1 MSIPKKLVKAIQSLY
16 KQILKLSRELRNK
29 LMSWLLRTV
38 LVLGSRSRIAQAG
51 FVLPTV
57 VMVILVVILVTT
69 AIMFRSFDRS
79 KNASNYRVNQAVL
92 NAAAPA
98 IDRAKRKLDNLF
110 SSPNTR
116 GTPSNTTLL
125 DELRRDLQTQDR
137 YTFADETRLQLKYT
151 PGSTTGDR
159 SGKDTI
165 QEGWRFPVD
174 TDNNG
179 VFDSFTLYSIVFST
193 PSPIPTAS
201 QKRNPLQAR
210 TPPMDEGSAGGG
222 CEAAA
227 GTSASLV
234 GEGDWYKAGG
244 RLKKPFFIYVATVPI
259 TNKNQA
265 GLILGPDAAKYEIS
279 RGNKGFSGLEFQQD
293 RSVLPPS
300 NNAVYYEDDLDIFAG
315 PGLRLNG
322 RIFTNSNLF
331 VSAFGFAGAGKV
343 ELYQVSSP
351 KSCFYQP
358 ENAKIVVAGNISYG
372 DITSTGDG
380 ATSAIGQ
387 IAGKT
392 VRLDLFEE
400 TTPAISS
407 LSSATK
413 SVTQDSS
420 SIAYNSQEYERRI
433 DHLVKQSLG
442 KRNPPDV
449 TDLMTRQGKT
459 KAQALEIYFRN
470 RTRRVPY
477 AEVAPGAT
485 PALLNPQGDGPT
497 LRPPDA
503 WMYPFRPDA
512 DGDTDLSPGSSN
524 TKLTL
529 NAAGGSPRTLV
540 PSAADPD
547 TVDNGKEEY
556 QGDRVL
562 VGNGLPANWS
572 DRNGA
577 FVPPNT
583 QQNIAGTA
591 WNEPVGQGPRTRQS
605 RAEPLRDLD
614 VTNRDGYWET
624 QAANQP
630 ENPLDGIGGLRIVTG
645 AGVYQSANPGT
656 RESKVV
662 WPDTMPQ
669 PPAPSGPGS
678 SFPQD
683 PTENL
688 PRGALNTRHPN
699 SGRIVQEKIVN
710 RDGTIEDRIIDNSG
724 PPTELTAGTRPYLQM
739 RATAVYHYRSDPNKN
754 PIKPNTPVRRIRP
767 IACISSFYDP
777 TNSETARNKSPLP
790 DVSGRP
796 LPLPSPLT
804 PYVVATRPRANS
816 NNGITYRPPAN
827 PTPAQLRTQAEM
839 VYPNGRP
846 VNQLLLNAVNKN
858 LRDLT
863 LAEQGAVDSTAC
875 ALQILANPLAGRT
888 TTPTPGFTIPDG
900 TIQEVAFLDNRQIK
914 SIENTYD
921 PATNFNKTTA
931 VTGGVTGAKGVTT
944 LTSSAYDLP
953 LEDRQPQEI
962 RATVVDLGRL
972 RIQRAP
978 GTPNEWMIPN
988 SGIIY
993 ATRDD
998 ALPDQTDTNLKVSA
1012 NDFKLDPTRRPN
1024 GILLVNGSRLDRNQT
1039 YNQYEKGLILA
1050 SNLPVYVKGDF
1061 NLHKAGSTTVEEFRT
1076 PLAANWN
1083 NFYTAARTALND
1095 NFACRRGDPR
1105 LPAGKC
1111 GTGDS
1116 WRSATVI
1123 ADATTLL
1130 SDGFRFGFRDEGDYD
1145 LRNNQID
1152 QIAQPNRLA
1161 AKQPGPAGDQLKAKI
1176 APAKPLTTPFNAAP
1190 DSVQLARQ
1198 QQGFLDNNFV
1208 TNGLSSNGL
1217 RLLSNNQPR
1226 FPRNSI
1232 RTGFPTA
1239 NNPPITDASY
1249 SVNTPADAINSSYF
1263 NNFVTPV
1270 QRRGQFAEY
1279 LMEVCT
1285 KLPVSQCTADDWTV
1299 DGTTGTKASTVLGS
1313 DYTPPPAAPPPPGTL
1328 PTPAKAGSIN
1338 LQAGTTA
1345 QAPTDPKLQR
1355 FARRVAFLRKVQDIL
1370 VEGLAP
1376 PGDVNALVLN
1386 ANNQPIPLF
1395 INKDGKIGC
1404 YTYSGPA
1411 INVQIGS
1418 SNPPFPCAPFS
1429 SGLLPRLVDLPKNAL
1444 WYRTLNGP
1452 NQNYKPDRPLDYL
1465 KPTGALPVPSLGTTA
1480 APETNQPILVPVLQ
1494 LQNPT
1499 AKPDNADN
1507 TTNQNARETQERFSK
1522 WLARATD
1529 DTTFN
1534 LVMATGDTPSRPQ
1547 TARQQAD
1554 SNGGVANLPHFIENW
1569 QQPGTGTNDR
1579 TANISGSFI
1588 QVKRSNYA
1596 TAPWWHTFSTTT
1608 GARNPAT
1615 AGGPF
1620 GYRQGYLT
1628 GISDGK
1634 APYFAPPIRQWGFDV
1649 GLLSQSPDLFSKQ
1662 FSLSFVDKPNEFFRE
1677 VGRDDDWMKTLLCAK
1692 QILNGKVTPQAAIN
1706 TDQLPTTF
1714 CSKNT

>member
-116 GTPSNTTLL
+116 GTPSNTSLI
-125 DELRRDLQTQDR
+125 DELRRDLQPPPLNTPRPTQDR
-137 YTFADETRLQLKYT
+137 YTFADETRLELTYK
-151 PGSTTGDR
+151 PGTTTGDPR
-159 SGKDTI
+159 GERTI
-165 QEGWRFPVD
+165 QEAWRFPVD

-179 VFDSFTLYSIVFST
+179 KFDSFTLYSIVFST
-193 PSPIPTAS
+193 PTSTTS
-201 QKRNPLQAR
+201 QKKRNPLQAR

-234 GEGDWYKAGG
+234 GEGDWYRAGG

-259 TNKNQA
+259 TKINQA
-265 GLILGPDAAKYEIS
+265 GLIPTGSGQYEIS
-279 RGNKGFSGLEFQQD
+279 KGNKGFSGLEFQQD

-331 VSAFGFAGAGKV
+331 VSAFGFSDAGRV

-351 KSCFYQP
+351 KSCFYQA

-372 DITSTGDG
+372 DITSTGNG
-380 ATSAIGQ
+380 ATSAIGN
-387 IAGKT
+387 IAGKS
-392 VRLDLFEE
+392 VRLDLFDA
-400 TTPAISS
+400 TTPDTPPDTSKS
-407 LSSATK
+407 LSSNTK

-420 SIAYNSQEYERRI
+420 QIAYNTQEYERRI
-433 DHLVKQSLG
+433 AHLVKQSLSQS
-442 KRNPPDV
+442 KTNPPSEV
-449 TDLMTRQGKT
+449 TELINRQGKT
-459 KAQALEIYFRN
+459 QEQALEIYFRN

-485 PALLNPQGDGPT
+485 SPLLNPQGVGNA
-497 LRPPDA
+497 LRPPNP
-503 WMYPFRPDA
+503 WMYPFTPNL

-529 NAAGGSPRTLV
+529 NAGGGSPRTLIPRAV
-540 PSAADPD
+540 DPD
-547 TVDNGKEEY
+547 TVDNGKETFE
-556 QGDRVL
+556 GDRVL
-562 VGNGLPANWS
+562 VGNGLPANWA
-572 DRNGA
+572 DRSGA

-583 QQNIAGTA
+583 QQNIEGTA
-591 WNEPVGQGPRTRQS
+591 WNEPAGQGPRTRQS

-645 AGVYQSANPGT
+645 AGVYRSANPGPQ
-656 RESKVV
+656 ESKVV

-669 PPAPSGPGS
+669 PPAP
-678 SFPQD
+678 
-683 PTENL
+683 PTPAGTPPNPTGVL
-688 PRGALNTRHPN
+688 PRERQAHPN
-699 SGRIVQEKIVN
+699 SGRIVQD
-710 RDGTIEDRIIDNSG
+710 DGSRIIDSNAPN
-724 PPTELTAGTRPYLQM
+724 PPAPALPTQGTRPYLQM
-739 RATAVYHYRSDPNKN
+739 RATAVYHYRSDPTK
-754 PIKPNTPVRRIRP
+754 KPFVPNQRVRRIKP

-777 TNSETARNKSPLP
+777 TNSETARNRSDLP
-790 DVSGRP
+790 DVSG
-796 LPLPSPLT
+796 LPLPT
-804 PYVVATRPRANS
+804 PGGAYNPVAPTARANS
-816 NNGITYRPPAN
+816 HNGITYRPPAD
-827 PTPAQLRTQAEM
+827 PPLAQLRTQAEM

-858 LRDLT
+858 LNNLT

-875 ALQILANPLAGRT
+875 ALQILNRT
-888 TTPTPGFTIPDG
+888 IGSPTITPTPGFTIPHG
-900 TIQEVAFLDNRQIK
+900 TIQEVAFLDSRQIK
-914 SIENTYD
+914 SIEDNYD
-921 PATNFNKTTA
+921 PDDDFTKSS
-931 VTGGVTGAKGVTT
+931 GVTNPNSG
-944 LTSSAYDLP
+944 SSAYNLP
-953 LEDRQPQEI
+953 LEARQPLEI
-962 RATVVDLGRL
+962 RATLVDLGRL
-972 RIQRAP
+972 RNQRAP
-978 GTPNEWMIPN
+978 GNPGEYMIPN

-998 ALPDQTDTNLKVSA
+998 ALADQTDVNLKVGA

-1024 GILLVNGSRLDRNQT
+1024 GILLVNGSRLDRNPT

-1061 NLHKAGSTTVEEFRT
+1061 NLHKAGNATVEEFRT
-1076 PLAANWN
+1076 RLAANWS
-1083 NFYTAARTALND
+1083 NFYTAARTDLND
-1095 NFACRRGDPR
+1095 NFACRQGDPR
-1105 LPAGKC
+1105 LPADKC
-1111 GTGDS
+1111 STGDR

-1152 QIAQPNRLA
+1152 QLAQPNRPQD
-1161 AKQPGPAGDQLKAKI
+1161 KQPGPVGDQQKAQI
-1176 APAKPLTTPFNAAP
+1176 APAKTLSPPFTPSTPPLPP
-1190 DSVQLARQ
+1190 SVQLARQ

-1217 RLLSNNQPR
+1217 GLLSNNNPR
-1226 FPRNSI
+1226 FRRNSI
-1232 RTGFPTA
+1232 RDGFPST
-1239 NNPPITDASY
+1239 NNPAITDASY
-1249 SVNTPADAINSSYF
+1249 SENTPPAINSSYF

-1285 KLPVSQCTADDWTV
+1285 KLPVSQCTADDWGIDVAATTKATSILGQRYNPPPNGSQPGTPPTYGTGAGNLIQS
-1299 DGTTGTKASTVLGS
+1299 GTTVETPRFPNSTTS
-1313 DYTPPPAAPPPPGTL
+1313 
-1328 PTPAKAGSIN
+1328 
-1338 LQAGTTA
+1338 
-1345 QAPTDPKLQR
+1345 
-1355 FARRVAFLRKVQDIL
+1355 FARRVAFLRKVANL
-1370 VEGLAP
+1370 EVNGAAP
-1376 PGDVNALVLN
+1376 PGDNNALVLTP
-1386 ANNQPIPLF
+1386 NNQPIPLF
-1395 INKDGKIGC
+1395 IDSARNINC
-1404 YTYSGPA
+1404 YTYSGPIRVSIA
-1411 INVQIGS
+1411 GTSVTCS
-1418 SNPPFPCAPFS
+1418 PFARA
-1429 SGLLPRLVDLPKNAL
+1429 LLPTRLPENAL
-1444 WYRTLNGP
+1444 WYRTRSNPQSP
-1452 NQNYKPDRPLDYL
+1452 NPPYNYGADGPLDYL
-1465 KPTGALPVPSLGTTA
+1465 QSPSVPPLVTAGVPT
-1480 APETNQPILVPVLQ
+1480 TNQPILVPVLQ

-1499 AKPDNADN
+1499 ATPANGAN
-1507 TTNQNARETQERFSK
+1507 TNQDRQENQERFSQ
-1522 WLARATD
+1522 WLARATT

-1534 LVMATGDTPSRPQ
+1534 LVMATGDTPSRP
-1547 TARQQAD
+1547 RMGPQQAD

-1569 QQPGTGTNDR
+1569 QQPKKTDDR
-1579 TANISGSFI
+1579 ITNISGSFI

-1596 TAPWWHTFSTTT
+1596 TAPWWHTFNQTNS
-1608 GARNPAT
+1608 GLGPV
-1615 AGGPF
+1615 GGPF
-1620 GYRQGYLT
+1620 NYPQGYRT

-1634 APYFAPPIRQWGFDV
+1634 APYFAPPVRQWGFDV

-1677 VGRDDDWMKTLLCAK
+1677 VGRDDDWMETLLCAK
-1692 QILNGKVTPQAAIN
+1692 PIDLKGKVTAPAAIN
-1706 TDQLPTTF
+1706 NDQRPTTF
-1714 CSKNT
+1714 CSQNT